1 MTNREYKT
9 KWQADKRDRDRI
21 LELKGL
27 ITQLNVFQAENK
39 KKYMDFIKEQNEG
52 YKNIEKKL
60 NKILSQIK

>member
-9 KWQADKRDRDRI
+9 KWQGAKRDRERL

-27 ITQLNVFQAENK
+27 ITQLNVFQVENK
-39 KKYMDFIKEQNEG
+39 KKWIDFIKEQNEG

-60 NKILSQIK
+60 TKILSQIK